1 MSALLF
7 AKCSK
12 DWTDQESGVQ
22 RDTRNRQVR
31 WALPGRG
38 ISRCGFWTK
47 SPCDMSD
54 QMRDT
59 ELPNNS
65 NSGSK
70 RKYGSSSVRKRVSQ
84 ACDQC
89 RKKKLKCDGLRPI
102 CTACASLG
110 RQCCY
115 GEAVKKRG
123 LPEGYVRGLE
133 KLLGMLLAGTS
144 SLEDLATLFES
155 AVKDEA
161 AAADLIRQWSRDE
174 SESKDT
180 LPEIW
185 RGSKLCK
192 HLDQLL
198 PLLDDGDN
206 KGQEAKK
213 PRLEPHSV
221 GLGRALND
229 HAIPSLRLPHR
240 DVAEDLFH
248 IYFTYTNC
256 WLPIIGKDEM
266 LAGYYQNIELSET
279 SMSLGERAALWAVLA
294 YTECQRSPAVREC
307 HGMAYMQPS
316 PTAESYYE
324 KARSLIP
331 YEGSDIDIGHVQAL
345 LVLCL
350 MKLAMGQLRP
360 SWLLISQAITIAID
374 VDINSVSESN
384 FRRSIG
390 RSKHVILSCFCLDTL
405 LATCLQRRPH
415 FRREDALVF
424 GFVDET
430 GLEEWGHL
438 DLGAHQVGQQTRP
451 SRSLSIFNHLVRL
464 VCILNDVALDRVP
477 SDFQEQR
484 LEYFRSEFN
493 RWKVSL
499 PVYCSLDAS
508 LNNVPQGMF
517 VAPHLLNLGIT
528 FLICTEISERRF
540 NPTTE
545 TLSEERVMIRQA
557 IEVPNTRSASGST
570 LLPPIFSLVV
580 VFDLGNADPSVNQL
594 VTARASTQAESAIV
608 DGEHPADGSARE
620 INSNS
625 RSPSDPHTRFADISK
640 SQRTHPTTQPR
651 GGENFPAGFPRTGLD
666 PSIDS
671 TANSPCENTVM
682 AESTEWPLV
691 NGLQSIDATMSVG
704 QGSWITQNSP
714 LSTTTVASL
723 GGHLSVQENAGSNPT
738 RFTQHPD
745 TYSAALELFHF
756 AQSNH
761 SSKVPHI
768 SHEEGAAAPMDNSQA
783 GLLISDS
790 MSIEELALDPV
801 LQNTAGIDDYFFELS
816 NLDHL

>member
-1 MSALLF
+1 M
-7 AKCSK
+7 
-12 DWTDQESGVQ
+12 
-22 RDTRNRQVR
+22 RN
-31 WALPGRG
+31 
-38 ISRCGFWTK
+38 
-47 SPCDMSD
+47 
-54 QMRDT
+54 T

-70 RKYGSSSVRKRVSQ
+70 RKYDSSWVRKRVSQ

-110 RQCCY
+110 RQCYY

-144 SLEDLATLFES
+144 SLEDLTTLFES

-161 AAADLIRQWSRDE
+161 AAADLIRQWSGDE
-174 SESKDT
+174 SEFRDT

-229 HAIPSLRLPHR
+229 HAIPSLQLPHR
-240 DVAEDLFH
+240 DVAEDLFQ
-248 IYFTYTNC
+248 IYFTYTHC

-266 LAGYYQNIELSET
+266 LAAYYQNIELSET
-279 SMSLGERAALWAVLA
+279 YVSLGERAALWAVLA
-294 YTECQRSPAVREC
+294 YTECQRSPAPREC
-307 HGMAYMQPS
+307 NGMAYVQPS

-331 YEGSDIDIGHVQAL
+331 YEGSDLDVGHVQAL
-345 LVLCL
+345 LVLSL

-374 VDINSVSESN
+374 IDINNVSDSKV
-384 FRRSIG
+384 RRSIG
-390 RSKHVILSCFCLDTL
+390 RSKHVILGCFCLDTL
-405 LATCLQRRPH
+405 LATCLERRPH
-415 FRREDALVF
+415 LRREDALIF
-424 GFVDET
+424 GFLDET

-438 DLGAHQVGQQTRP
+438 DLGAPRVRQQTRP
-451 SRSLSIFNHLVRL
+451 SRSLSIFNHLIRL

-484 LEYFRSEFN
+484 LEYFRSEFHS
-493 RWKVSL
+493 WKVSL

-508 LNNVPQGMF
+508 LNSVPQGMF

-540 NPTTE
+540 NPTIE
-545 TLSEERVMIRQA
+545 TLSEERIMIRRA

-570 LLPPIFSLVV
+570 LLPPIFSLIV
-580 VFDLGNADPSVNQL
+580 VFDPGNAESSANQL

-608 DGEHPADGSARE
+608 DGEHPAEGSARE

-625 RSPSDPHTRFADISK
+625 RNPTGPDTCFADIPK
-640 SQRTHPTTQPR
+640 SQGTHPTIQPR
-651 GGENFPAGFPRTGLD
+651 EGENFPTRFPRTGLD

-671 TANSPCENTVM
+671 TAKSPCENSVM
-682 AESTEWPLV
+682 AESTEWPRV
-691 NGLQSIDATMSVG
+691 HGLRSIDATMSVG
-704 QGSWITQNSP
+704 QGNWIARNNSP
-714 LSTTTVASL
+714 LSTATVSSL
-723 GGHLSVQENAGSNPT
+723 GGHLSVQENAGSNPA
-738 RFTQHPD
+738 RFTKHPD

-761 SSKVPHI
+761 SSKVPHM
-768 SHEEGAAAPMDNSQA
+768 SHEDGAAAPIDNSQV

-801 LQNTAGIDDYFFELS
+801 LQNTAGVDDCFFELS